1 MAVSVVLL
9 PAFQRHG
16 SGFVSFGAQLGDLAM
31 QMHYVFRTRTLVQ
44 IIYILRDNARTRDSR
59 LQLRDGNMRRIGLSR

>member
-1 MAVSVVLL
+1 MAVPVVLL

-31 QMHYVFRTRTLVQ
+31 QMHYILRTRTLMQV
-44 IIYILRDNARTRDSR
+44 IYILRDNACTRDGGLQFGDSEVRCIR
-59 LQLRDGNMRRIGLSR
+59 LGR